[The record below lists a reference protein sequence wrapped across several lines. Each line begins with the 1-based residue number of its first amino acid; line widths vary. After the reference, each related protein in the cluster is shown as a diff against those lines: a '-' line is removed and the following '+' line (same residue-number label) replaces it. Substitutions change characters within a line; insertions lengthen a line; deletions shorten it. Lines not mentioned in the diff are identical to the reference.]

1 MSRFSINTEYF
12 DVPVPGSSFD
22 LSFSRRGADGNGAPA
37 HAPAPAPAPAPPLAI
52 VSKLAHWDEKASV
65 RVKPRRVLLRD
76 EEAQG
81 KTFFTPELVPV
92 ARHPLVAR
100 LGPEAARQLEV
111 KTLYRYLDFT
121 TRLELDAISPVA
133 TDIALG
139 RAGPDLPDV
148 MRQDAFKLC
157 TDEAHHAYFSDDMKR
172 QVAAATGVA
181 ADGPSMPRFLRRLRA
196 IRRDLP
202 RGERRLALS
211 LFSVVSE
218 TLISGILCQVPKD
231 ERVVTSVR
239 EMVADHAEDEG
250 RHSAFFS
257 QFFGYL
263 WPRLGDG
270 LRAELGPLLP
280 QFILAF
286 LEPDTAPIRR
296 SLRALPLHPDEVE
309 TILAE
314 CYPPARVAATA
325 REAATVTLHLFERHG
340 VMDDPRLADAFREH
354 GLRD

>member
-1 MSRFSINTEYF
+1 MSSFILNTEYLEI
-12 DVPVPGSSFD
+12 PVQGPAFD
-22 LSFSRRGADGNGAPA
+22 LSSAPRVASGPGAPT
-37 HAPAPAPAPAPPLAI
+37 PAPSPAFTI

-76 EEAQG
+76 EEAEG

-92 ARHPLVAR
+92 SRHPLVAR
-100 LGPEAARQLEV
+100 LGPEAVRALQV

-121 TRLELDAISPVA
+121 KRLELDAISVVA
-133 TDIALG
+133 ADIALG
-139 RAGPDLPDV
+139 RAGPELPDV

-172 QVAAATGVA
+172 QVAEATGVA
-181 ADGPSMPRFLRRLRA
+181 VEDSSTPRFLRRLRA

-202 RGERRLALS
+202 RDQRRLALA

-263 WPRLGDG
+263 WPRLGNS

-280 QFILAF
+280 EFIQAF
-286 LEPDTAPIRR
+286 LEPDKTPIRR

-314 CYPPARVAATA
+314 SYPPAEVAAST
-325 REAATVTLHLFERHG
+325 RQAATVTLHLFERHG
-340 VMDDPRLADAFREH
+340 VMDDPHLADAFRER